1 MGIVCVLI
9 ALIVTFVIRLAYV
22 VVQTYK
28 KQGHERVH
36 YLVNTMLKLAIVVL
50 TVGLTIVFVIDH
62 FETISGQLY
71 LIFKKKEI
79 DEAMVDRIVE
89 ETKKQKNLK
98 EQIYDKINVPVWALD
113 VLIVVLVA
121 ALLLVIVFGR
131 GGA

>member
-1 MGIVCVLI
+1 MEGL
-9 ALIVTFVIRLAYV
+9 T
-22 VVQTYK
+22 
-28 KQGHERVH
+28 
-36 YLVNTMLKLAIVVL
+36 LAI
-50 TVGLTIVFVIDH
+50 IEKKD
-62 FETISGQLY
+62 
-71 LIFKKKEI
+71 KKKEI

-113 VLIVVLVA
+113 VLIVVLVV